1 MAFAYYKRLSRH
13 RQGIYRHSDA
23 IERVVLTDAQRFFPL
38 SDELATALAAE
49 DQKTI
54 SNLSRELVRELC
66 RNLNTPSADV
76 RVLAKRPSDDWGEL
90 HGLYEPEER
99 NKSARITVWMR
110 TAQKKQVVAF
120 KTYLRTLLHE
130 LCHHLDYELLSL
142 EESFHTQGFY
152 KRESSLFHQIVRD
165 SAKKAREESAAAS

>member
-1 MAFAYYKRLSRH
+1 MTFAYYKRLSRR

-23 IERVVLTDAQRFFPL
+23 IERVNLTNTQQLFPLTDAL
-38 SDELATALAAE
+38 GTALAAE
-49 DQKTI
+49 DQKQTSRI
-54 SNLSRELVRELC
+54 SRRIVKELC
-66 RNLNTPSADV
+66 HNLNTPLADV
-76 RVLAKRPSDDWGEL
+76 RVLAKRPSDDWEEL
-90 HGLYEPEER
+90 HGLYEPEDGAET
-99 NKSARITVWMR
+99 ARITVWMR
-110 TAQKKQVVAF
+110 TAQRKQVVAF

-165 SAKKAREESAAAS
+165 SATNTSQKTTAAG